1 MHVQYE
7 KEIYSPSRGEDY
19 ILYSTVV
26 SPPVGSYSGLCTVQY
41 TLQRSLFLE
50 THILDSALYSVHCTV
65 VSLPGSSYSGLWTV
79 QWSLLLGA
87 HILESVQYMVSS
99 PQGLIFWTLYCTIVS
114 PFLFH
119 ILDSEESIFQCCGAG
134 AGGVEILCDLEPEP
148 K

>member
-50 THILDSALYSVHCTV
+50 THILDSALYSVQW
-65 VSLPGSSYSGLWTV
+65 SLFLEAHILDSGQYSGLFSW
-79 QWSLLLGA
+79 
-87 HILESVQYMVSS
+87 
-99 PQGLIFWTLYCTIVS
+99 GLIFWNLYSTIVS

-134 AGGVEILCDLEPEP
+134 AGGAEIL
-148 K
+148 